1 MAYESLIQG
10 PQGAI
15 SASAGSHVI
24 SCLDDWTVFGNC
36 NWGERLKFNE
46 VSAEY
51 LNLMPL
57 NSMKSSKK
65 SSHNSSSSSGSG
77 SDRGDDSRHKKAQ
90 TVLSHSKDASHPSQ
104 TEIEVEVEDGRERS
118 FSILHVLEFWS
129 STYSYRLISS
139 KHSPQSSTQRQK
151 GKKHPLGNRRL
162 IDCRDDLSFPAVEP
176 HTATLYALRLTPHD
190 SPPLYVGS
198 NLHFTSGLEVTSFKY
213 VLGPKRVL
221 SPDNQSMEKQ
231 ELSNSC
237 TIRFEHCAVRCQQW
251 TGYIWLY
258 LPNRDTQP
266 LASVSQ
272 NKGGT
277 GVRGVGGRGKVP
289 LPVLE
294 GDLAG
299 CGGPELVENI
309 VGPHSRTRTRISRAT
324 DSCEGGSSSDSLI
337 GNRSSGSESGSDDTY
352 DGEEGDMEKLL
363 GRVWRVPVATPG
375 HDEDDELI
383 VFW

>member
-1 MAYESLIQG
+1 M
-10 PQGAI
+10 
-15 SASAGSHVI
+15 
-24 SCLDDWTVFGNC
+24 FGNC
-36 NWGERLKFNE
+36 NWGERLKCNR

-57 NSMKSSKK
+57 NSTSSSKK
-65 SSHNSSSSSGSG
+65 STHSSNSNSSSSGSDR
-77 SDRGDDSRHKKAQ
+77 SDESRHSKAQ
-90 TVLSHSKDASHPSQ
+90 TDQSHGKDASHPSQ
-104 TEIEVEVEDGRERS
+104 TEIEVEVEVEEGREES

-129 STYSYRLISS
+129 STYSHRLISS
-139 KHSPQSSTQRQK
+139 KQITQSSTQRK
-151 GKKHPLGNRRL
+151 GGNDHQVGKRRL
-162 IDCRDDLSFPAVEP
+162 IDCRDDLGFPAVEP
-176 HTATLYALRLTPHD
+176 HTATLYALRLTPYD

-198 NLHFTSGLEVTSFKY
+198 NLHFTSGLEVTSFTY
-213 VLGPKRVL
+213 VLGPKRVIG
-221 SPDNQSMEKQ
+221 PDNQSMEKQ

-266 LASVSQ
+266 VTSASP

-277 GVRGVGGRGKVP
+277 GVRGRGTGTGRGKVT

-299 CGGPELVENI
+299 CGGPELVESI
-309 VGPHSRTRTRISRAT
+309 VGPHSRTKTRTSRASY
-324 DSCEGGSSSDSLI
+324 SCESESSSDSLI
-337 GNRSSGSESGSDDTY
+337 GNRRSGSGSGSGSDDTY
-352 DGEEGDMEKLL
+352 DGEEEGDMEKLL
-363 GRVWRVPVATPG
+363 GRVWRVPVASPG

>member
-1 MAYESLIQG
+1 MK
-10 PQGAI
+10 
-15 SASAGSHVI
+15 
-24 SCLDDWTVFGNC
+24 C
-36 NWGERLKFNE
+36 NR

-57 NSMKSSKK
+57 NSTNSSKK
-65 SSHNSSSSSGSG
+65 STHSSSSSDR
-77 SDRGDDSRHKKAQ
+77 SDESRHSKAQ
-90 TVLSHSKDASHPSQ
+90 TDQSHSKVASHPSQ
-104 TEIEVEVEDGRERS
+104 TEIEVQAEVEVEEGREES

-139 KHSPQSSTQRQK
+139 NHSTQSSTQRK
-151 GKKHPLGNRRL
+151 GGKECQVGKRRL
-162 IDCRDDLSFPAVEP
+162 INCRDDLGFPAVEP
-176 HTATLYALRLTPHD
+176 HTATLYALRLTPYD

-198 NLHFTSGLEVTSFKY
+198 NLHFTSGLEVTSFTY
-213 VLGPKRVL
+213 ILGPKRVIG
-221 SPDNQSMEKQ
+221 PDNQSMEKQ

-258 LPNRDTQP
+258 LPNKDTQP
-266 LASVSQ
+266 LASASP

-277 GVRGVGGRGKVP
+277 GVRGGGRDKGRGKVT

-299 CGGPELVENI
+299 CGGPELVESI
-309 VGPHSRTRTRISRAT
+309 VGPHSRTRTRTSRAAY
-324 DSCEGGSSSDSLI
+324 SRESESSSDSLI
-337 GNRSSGSESGSDDTY
+337 GNRRNGSGSGSGSDDTY
-352 DGEEGDMEKLL
+352 DGEEEGDMEKLL
-363 GRVWRVPVATPG
+363 GRVWRVPVASPG